1 MLVFTKSP
9 NYVNIDKTDNDE
21 DFLFLDFNNVD
32 EYFIKNDRIKY

>member
-21 DFLFLDFNNVD
+21 DFLFLNFNNVD